1 MQRSRRRCQSSPAVD
16 LTQADATYNMQLQ
29 HATTSRRVQ
38 HATCNGQNA
47 TSDGSGR
54 CHQRS
59 LSSRL
64 RHSFSARVQRSAQ
77 TKACSP
83 EPISQTVDGHPRCAQ
98 HSSEAVP
105 CETTAAVR
113 QHGMVCVCVC
123 VCVLLG
129 VQLYCDCSG
138 SSTHGSHG
146 PQVSGEASTGKLSLR
161 ADVVPTRRALS

>member
-123 VCVLLG
+123 VRATRGTAVLRLLWVVNARQPRPTG
-129 VQLYCDCSG
+129 ERR
-138 SSTHGSHG
+138 GSHG
-146 PQVSGEASTGKLSLR
+146 
-161 ADVVPTRRALS
+161 